1 MYWTNDRESTED
13 TASTGSSTP
22 PTPSA
27 DRLYAPISGPAWPT
41 LQSQTTKDVLQSVL
55 KVRKSWKTLRGGETV
70 WPLDLEAA
78 LLEGLE
84 NYQPDDS
91 RETRMLGRFP
101 RRNRFISDYIFE
113 KTGKRRSA
121 KQVGSRLQQLRESC
135 GGQQLL
141 HLLSPFRQPA
151 YPESSSSGD
160 SPCTSPVSPSMGG
173 RAFPGAS
180 SARHTVMYIDIV
192 PEDSPDDVDAN
203 SPTLWWSDAG
213 DVVHASDRP
222 RRLRSI
228 NPTVTFMS
236 QSPVAAQSRFT
247 VYSESLVLHTET
259 ASLTPVTD
267 PAPRV
272 SGFLYSTTLVP
283 QYWKVIS
290 ESPDPTRFTIY
301 QEVIKDDTPAV
312 IFSVTYKFSYS
323 DRHSPGFPSSLDTL
337 HSSNTRSGIDSLVS
351 AAPMDSQFP
360 GHRYPLYVSP
370 GGMLSTRG
378 KILPCKDTTVQVA
391 TLRPASL
398 RSCQIMYY
406 KTPCGDAQLFI

>member
-1 MYWTNDRESTED
+1 MYWTNARESTEG
-13 TASTGSSTP
+13 TASTASSTP
-22 PTPSA
+22 STPCA
-27 DRLYAPISGPAWPT
+27 ERLYRPISGSAYPT
-41 LQSQTTKDVLQSVL
+41 FQSQTTKDVLQSVL

-113 KTGKRRSA
+113 KTGRRRSA

-135 GGQQLL
+135 GGQKLL

-160 SPCTSPVSPSMGG
+160 GSCTSPVSPLMADRG
-173 RAFPGAS
+173 FPGAS
-180 SARHTVMYIDIV
+180 SARHTVIYIDLI
-192 PEDSPDDVDAN
+192 PENAPDNMDGN
-203 SPTLWWSDAG
+203 RPTLWSDHDGG
-213 DVVHASDRP
+213 DVIHASDRP

-247 VYSESLVLHTET
+247 VYSNDLVLHTET
-259 ASLTPVTD
+259 APLAPAMA
-267 PAPRV
+267 PAPDV
-272 SGFLYSTTLVP
+272 SGFLYNTTLVP

-290 ESPDPTRFTIY
+290 KSPDPTRFTIY
-301 QEVIKDDTPAV
+301 QEVVRDDPPAV
-312 IFSVTYKFSYS
+312 VLSTTYKFSYPA
-323 DRHSPGFPSSLDTL
+323 RHSPGFPSSPYTL
-337 HSSNTRSGIDSLVS
+337 NSSNTRSDINSLAS
-351 AAPMDSQFP
+351 AAPMAHTQFH

-370 GGMLSTRG
+370 DWNAPQSRENSPSQGHHSPGSDSSTCFPSELSNY
-378 KILPCKDTTVQVA
+378 V
-391 TLRPASL
+391 S
-398 RSCQIMYY
+398 
-406 KTPCGDAQLFI
+406 